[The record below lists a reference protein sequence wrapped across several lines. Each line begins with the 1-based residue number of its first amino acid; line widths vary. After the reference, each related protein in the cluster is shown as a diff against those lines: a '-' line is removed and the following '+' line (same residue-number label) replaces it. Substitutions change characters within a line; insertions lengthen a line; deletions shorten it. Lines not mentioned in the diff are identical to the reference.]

1 MELRF
6 NIKKEDAE
14 RAEQL
19 VQQIRNPAGSIH
31 AQVEYPVLRVVVNDL
46 NSVDINA
53 LAKQIE
59 GGLRT
64 PTQSV
69 DYPMESELA
78 DLKRRAGIQLNEYQ
92 TARTFNSLES
102 AIAFVQ
108 RFGDSGYFTEFDLSL
123 GSSRGMNQTWEL
135 TYTYDT

>member
-31 AQVEYPVLRVVVNDL
+31 AQVEYPVLRVVVNDP
-46 NSVDINA
+46 NVDLNA

-64 PTQSV
+64 PTQPT

-78 DLKRRAGIQLNEYQ
+78 DLQRRAGI
-92 TARTFNSLES
+92 
-102 AIAFVQ
+102 IK
-108 RFGDSGYFTEFDLSL
+108 G
-123 GSSRGMNQTWEL
+123 
-135 TYTYDT
+135 